1 MWVIA
6 AIRRAMQQVAA
17 GCSYA
22 LKPEA
27 TVDGRFTVGVDLGQ
41 MGGITVSVAA
51 VRVVRQGTGSGLTAV
66 VARLEA
72 MLGIMARAIPHPKSA
87 PAKKVVFL
95 VERGEDV
102 AASDRLMRAS
112 SLGFPVIRSA
122 YAILG
127 NPTQAEKLATALRTG
142 LADSCIYVAAT
153 EAGPDPGLIK
163 VWDSIAEVNGRKM
176 RVAAFD
182 RTGSL
187 RLISCK
193 GVGDPEGIYPE
204 GGPDPGEE
212 VPDPSDL
219 DHGPS

>member
-6 AIRRAMQQVAA
+6 AIRRAMQQVAD
-17 GCSYA
+17 GCSYV
-22 LKPEA
+22 LKPET

-127 NPTQAEKLATALRTG
+127 NPTQAEKLATALMTG

-163 VWDSIAEVNGRKM
+163 VWDDIAEVNGRKM

-193 GVGDPEGIYPE
+193 GVGDPEGNYPE
-204 GGPDPGEE
+204 RVPDPGGE